1 MKKLICL
8 LLILS
13 LAVMAACS
21 NKPAQ
26 TTEPPAPEEPAET
39 VEESSPLTYDLK
51 ESGVSFDLPDQ
62 VRDLKGIVQPS
73 YGYEIASGVLLA
85 GLTYYAIPR
94 ATYIELS
101 AKGELSDAE
110 RQYVSARLVDLI
122 RVFAIDG
129 GRGLTELDEALAS
142 FGLDTTDF
150 KSLGTVGDYHF
161 FCHTEPEAE
170 YADTDAVFD
179 EGFREEYDSL
189 LPLLD
194 DLSWVRIYEPQK
206 TTTAEAGTIVKFETT
221 DLAGEPVSS
230 EEIFAENTVTMINIW
245 GTFCGP
251 CVNEMPDLEVLHG
264 RLADKGCGIIGVVC
278 DVNGPD
284 DTVQIQTAEEIIADT
299 GVTYRNLLPWDGFDA
314 ALPAE
319 YIPTTYFVDSQGRLI
334 GEAAVGA
341 RGADDY
347 EALLNEALTS
357 LEP

>member
-13 LAVMAACS
+13 LALMAACS

-26 TTEPPAPEEPAET
+26 TPEPPAPEEQEEIAEEPA
-39 VEESSPLTYDLK
+39 PLTYDLK
-51 ESGVSFDLPDQ
+51 ETGVSFDLPAW
-62 VRDLKGIVQPS
+62 VEDLKGLVRPS
-73 YGYEIASGVLLA
+73 YGYEIASGVLLS
-85 GLTYYAIPR
+85 GLTYYAMPR
-94 ATYIELS
+94 DKLAELS
-101 AKGELSDAE
+101 AKDELSDE
-110 RQYVSARLVDLI
+110 DRQYANARIIDLLRI
-122 RVFAIDG
+122 FAIDG
-129 GRGLTELDEALAS
+129 GRGLPELAEALSSLGA
-142 FGLDTTDF
+142 DTTEF
-150 KSLGTVGDYHF
+150 KSLGSAGDYRF
-161 FCHTEPEAE
+161 FYH
-170 YADTDAVFD
+170 ADPVADYVDANAVFD

-206 TTTAEAGTIVKFETT
+206 ALTAEAGTIVKFETT

-251 CVNEMPDLEVLHG
+251 CVNEMPDLEVLHS

-278 DVNGPD
+278 DVNGPY

-347 EALLNEALTS
+347 EALLNEALAS